1 METRTSCKETILFCQ
16 IFIHIHLTDEDLIF
30 NVKQRIK
37 PFSFIACQSRIHQK
51 TQSPDTVFSS
61 ELNFSSQSGVFRREH
76 CADVS
81 VVLSPASFHTSE
93 VWRAEPEPVFVV
105 MVELTGCFSA
115 ILVHDLK
122 KKSINTLQSSYSVS
136 QAQPPS
142 SWSLTCSLTLTVNIM
157 RSTKAGLRKTV
168 LRRELWEGL
177 GLVSNA
183 VIGNEADFLCVQRI

>member
-1 METRTSCKETILFCQ
+1 M
-16 IFIHIHLTDEDLIF
+16 
-30 NVKQRIK
+30 
-37 PFSFIACQSRIHQK
+37 
-51 TQSPDTVFSS
+51 
-61 ELNFSSQSGVFRREH
+61 
-76 CADVS
+76 
-81 VVLSPASFHTSE
+81 
-93 VWRAEPEPVFVV
+93 FVV